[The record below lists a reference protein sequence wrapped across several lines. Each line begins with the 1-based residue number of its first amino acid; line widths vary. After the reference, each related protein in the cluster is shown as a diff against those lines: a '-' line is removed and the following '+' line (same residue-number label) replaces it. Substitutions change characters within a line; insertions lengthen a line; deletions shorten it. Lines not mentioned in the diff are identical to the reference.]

1 MLWTIIVILF
11 VLWLLGMAA
20 SYTAG
25 GLLHL
30 LLIVAVILFIVNLF
44 TGRRMAT

>member
-11 VLWLLGMAA
+11 VLWLIGLLS
-20 SYTAG
+20 SYTFG

-30 LLIVAVILFIVNLF
+30 LLIVAVVLLVVRLIQ
-44 TGRRMAT
+44 GRPAV